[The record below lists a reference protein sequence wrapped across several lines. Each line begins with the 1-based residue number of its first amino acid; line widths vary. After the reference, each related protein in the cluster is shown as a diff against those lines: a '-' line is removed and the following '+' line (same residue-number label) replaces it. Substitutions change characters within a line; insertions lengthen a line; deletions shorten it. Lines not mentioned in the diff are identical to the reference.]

1 VTKSRGTYVPQLD
14 ALRGIAV
21 AAVAYSHWIAPQYQ
35 FGVRWGTV
43 GVTLFFVLSG
53 YLISGILLNCRAH
66 SDRPFALRS
75 FYARRFLRIFPLYYL
90 VLLIL
95 VTVNLPPVRQTIF
108 WHLAYLSNFYF
119 LYHGGWHGPISIF
132 WTLAVEEQF
141 YLFWPTVLLFVPK
154 RAVPWAIAGLF
165 AVGLASR
172 LLLPVFIPEKPL
184 LIVLPNMSFAA
195 FGIGAF
201 LAYAKQ
207 RPELMKFVPY
217 AAVGFPLFAVSLW
230 MRSTGGFHYG
240 PAEVEYLALIL
251 AFAWLIAK
259 ATPDCRGVLGALLA
273 LPPLVYLG
281 RISYGVY
288 LLHNFSHIPVRMV
301 AEFLHVPALHTGAI
315 GTLLQFAAT
324 LVAAGL
330 SWRFFESPLNSLK
343 RYFPYHSESS
353 AQLDSALVLSP
364 HDSV

>member
-21 AAVAYSHWIAPQYQ
+21 AAVAYSHWVAPRYQ

-53 YLISGILLNCRAH
+53 YLISGILFDCRAQ

-95 VTVNLPPVRQTIF
+95 VAVNLPPVRQTIF
-108 WHLAYLSNFYF
+108 WHPAYLSNFYF

-141 YLFWPTVLLFVPK
+141 YLFWPAVLLFVPK

-217 AAVGFPLFAVSLW
+217 AAVSFPLFAVSLW

-240 PAEVEYLALIL
+240 PRRTRICVTDPGLRLVDRQGHA
-251 AFAWLIAK
+251 
-259 ATPDCRGVLGALLA
+259 R
-273 LPPLVYLG
+273 LPRCAG
-281 RISYGVY
+281 R
-288 LLHNFSHIPVRMV
+288 PPR
-301 AEFLHVPALHTGAI
+301 
-315 GTLLQFAAT
+315 AA
-324 LVAAGL
+324 AAGL
-330 SWRFFESPLNSLK
+330 PRPHQLRRVSV
-343 RYFPYHSESS
+343 
-353 AQLDSALVLSP
+353 AQLLTHPGPDGRRIRARAGTVHGRDRHITP
-364 HDSV
+364 IRGDACRGRSVVAVF